1 MIKKDIPSVVLIDTV
16 PNYDNNCRLL
26 NQAHYFVANYNFVK
40 AEETLRAVSINEDE
54 IKDYIKEEYKLQ
66 KKHPS
71 GSGFNKWN
79 NKPMP
84 EELKLKGVS

>member
-40 AEETLRAVSINEDE
+40 AEETLRAVGINEDE
-54 IKDYIKEEYKLQ
+54 IKDYIKEEYTLQ
-66 KKHPS
+66 KKYPS
-71 GSGFNKWN
+71 GSGFKKWN

>member
-1 MIKKDIPSVVLIDTV
+1 MTKKDIPSVVLIDTV

-40 AEETLRAVSINEDE
+40 AEETLRATGMNEDE
-54 IKDYIKEEYKLQ
+54 VKNYIKEEYTLQ
-66 KKHPS
+66 KKHPL
-71 GSGFNKWN
+71 GSGFNEWN

-84 EELKLKGVS
+84 EEFKLKGVT